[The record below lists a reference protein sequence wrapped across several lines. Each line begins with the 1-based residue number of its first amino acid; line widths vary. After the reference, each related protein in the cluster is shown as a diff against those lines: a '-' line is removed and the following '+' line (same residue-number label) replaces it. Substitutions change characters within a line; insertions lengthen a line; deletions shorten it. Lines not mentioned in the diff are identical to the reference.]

1 MAALIALLVLATAA
15 VVVLAFW
22 TTLAPVALAAGAAI
36 GVLAVF
42 WPRP

>member
-1 MAALIALLVLATAA
+1 MTALIALLLLATVA
-15 VVVLAFW
+15 VIALAFW
-22 TTLAPVALAAGAAI
+22 TTLAPVALVAGAAI

>member
-1 MAALIALLVLATAA
+1 MWTLLAVVALASAA
-15 VVVLAFW
+15 VVGLAFW
-22 TTLAPVALAAGAAI
+22 TALAPVALAAGAAI

>member
-1 MAALIALLVLATAA
+1 VVALIALLVLATVA

-22 TTLAPVALAAGAAI
+22 TTLAPVALATGAAI

>member
-1 MAALIALLVLATAA
+1 MIALLVLATMA